1 VNRKGF
7 RNLATLCSLLTE
19 LLVLFSALSYRSWTL
34 TKYAHSWLSSKI
46 KFISLLLWDV
56 VQCKVAVS
64 CIIPVCYTT
73 YQKKDLN
80 CRRQK
85 PKVLQEQIFLW

>member
-34 TKYAHSWLSSKI
+34 TKYAHRGEGGNLGPHIVWVRGTGLTQTCSPG
-46 KFISLLLWDV
+46 LLLFG
-56 VQCKVAVS
+56 AGG
-64 CIIPVCYTT
+64 
-73 YQKKDLN
+73 YQKNRLGGH
-80 CRRQK
+80 
-85 PKVLQEQIFLW
+85 LGL